1 MKKISVMTPVY
12 NEEGNINN
20 LYTAVKEQFDSLPQY
35 EYEHIFIDN
44 YSTDRSREIL
54 REIARNDKNV
64 KVIFNARNF
73 GPNRSGTYGMLQ
85 ATGEA
90 LIVIVCDMQDPP
102 SMIPTFLEKWEEG
115 YKVVMGQK
123 TSSKESPIMY
133 GVRKLYY
140 KIINDLAETE
150 QLPNVTGYG
159 LFDQEVLET
168 IRWMDDPDPYIR
180 GLVTQLGY
188 KYCTVEYTQSARTE
202 GKSSYNFFRYFD
214 FAMTGVTH
222 VSQKPLRLVTFA
234 GMFFAIISFIV
245 AVIYLFWKL
254 LNWNSFSM
262 GTAPILVGM
271 FFLGSIQ
278 LVVVGVIG
286 EYVGAI
292 LTKVT
297 KRPMVVEEE
306 RINFEDKKAEDEQI

>member
-20 LYTAVKEQFDSLPQY
+20 LYNAVKEQFDKLPQY

-44 YSTDRSREIL
+44 YSTDGSREIL
-54 REIARNDKNV
+54 RDIARRDKKV

-85 ATGEA
+85 ATGDA
-90 LIVIVCDMQDPP
+90 LICIVCDLQDPP